1 VRKTADIMG
10 MPIVLDIVNCDNE
23 QIFLAVFKEL
33 QQIDD
38 QFSPYKIDSELS
50 RFKRGEL
57 KAPQLSIGMQDI
69 MKACLDWE
77 SQTHGYFSARY
88 KGGFDPLGYVK
99 GWAMAQAA
107 KSLRILGFE
116 DFCLSAGGDMLA
128 SSLGSKIWKIGLQN
142 PERKDAVLGIIP
154 ARNLAVAT
162 SGNYER
168 GNHIIDPKT
177 GLVPDFFKSLTVI
190 GPDIITTDVY
200 ATAAFAMGKE
210 GLNFVDA
217 QPGYDVFAV
226 GKDRNIYMSTGM
238 KALLEASREEER
250 L

>member
-1 VRKTADIMG
+1 
-10 MPIVLDIVNCDNE
+10 
-23 QIFLAVFKEL
+23 
-33 QQIDD
+33 
-38 QFSPYKIDSELS
+38 
-50 RFKRGEL
+50 
-57 KAPQLSIGMQDI
+57 
-69 MKACLDWE
+69 
-77 SQTHGYFSARY
+77 
-88 KGGFDPLGYVK
+88 
-99 GWAMAQAA
+99 
-107 KSLRILGFE
+107 LRILGFE